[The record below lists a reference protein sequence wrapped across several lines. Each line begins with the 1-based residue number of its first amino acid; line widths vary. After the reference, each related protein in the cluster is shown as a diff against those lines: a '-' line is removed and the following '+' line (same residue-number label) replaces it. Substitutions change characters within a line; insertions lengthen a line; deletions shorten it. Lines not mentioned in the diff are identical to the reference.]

1 MHKNISLF
9 IYLFISGNILVFCFH
24 YHYKEGKNTNNNQH
38 FYCCYLIW
46 EKLISEL
53 LEKSLFYYFQCKLT
67 VGQNPNALT
76 NKQIHIFVSSDAF
89 NSRYN

>member
-46 EKLISEL
+46 EKLISEC
-53 LEKSLFYYFQCKLT
+53 LEKSLFCYFQCKLT